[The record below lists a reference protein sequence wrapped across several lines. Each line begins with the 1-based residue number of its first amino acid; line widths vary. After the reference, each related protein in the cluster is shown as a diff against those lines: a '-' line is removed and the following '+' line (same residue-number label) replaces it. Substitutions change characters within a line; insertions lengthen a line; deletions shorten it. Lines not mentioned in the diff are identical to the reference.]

1 MNTKH
6 HLRRSVSHYITKKTV
21 VNGQIVNRPSTFR
34 TLQMWQLNFGHVID
48 LQAYAR
54 KHRIPT
60 IDDILFPDAL
70 HRTSDGAITAF
81 SLSIKHLEQ
90 GLNMGAVYPLDNR
103 AKALLAAQFN
113 PRGYRHA

>member
-6 HLRRSVSHYITKKTV
+6 HLRRSVSYYITKKTV

-54 KHRIPT
+54 KHQV
-60 IDDILFPDAL
+60 PDSYRYGTEVDTVADRAMYYFL
-70 HRTSDGAITAF
+70 K
-81 SLSIKHLEQ
+81 SIVPYTPL
-90 GLNMGAVYPLDNR
+90 YPLDDR
-103 AKALLAAQFN
+103 AKAMLAAQFN